1 MDINPSILEGQRRLL
16 SLIRVD
22 RAELTRNEIIRV
34 AANRFLNDGYTKT
47 TVASM
52 AKALNMSTGNMTFH
66 FPTKDHMLAE
76 LVNILCKYQWELME
90 DEAKEDHGSIMA
102 ICLELLTIASACEQ
116 YEVAKDFFLSTYR
129 SEICMD
135 LIRKSDKERAKEV
148 YKEYC
153 PDWTEEQFI
162 EAETLV
168 SGIEYATL
176 LTTSDSTSLEVRVGG
191 ALRTILSIYN
201 VPKEVR
207 DDKIK
212 KVLSMN
218 YKELGLNTLEK
229 FRKYVDQ
236 TTEQALLDLM
246 KRKLTVK

>member
-1 MDINPSILEGQRRLL
+1 M
-16 SLIRVD
+16 IRVD
-22 RAELTRNEIIRV
+22 RTELTRKEIIRI

-66 FPTKDHMLAE
+66 FPTKEHMLAE
-76 LVNILCKYQWELME
+76 LVNMLCKYQWSLME
-90 DEAKEDHGSIMA
+90 EARDGHSSVMA
-102 ICLELLTIASACEQ
+102 LCLELLTIASACDQ
-116 YEVAKDFFLSTYR
+116 DEVAKDFFLSAYR
-129 SEICMD
+129 SELCIE
-135 LIRKSDKERAKEV
+135 LIRRNDQERAKDIFG
-148 YKEYC
+148 EYC
-153 PDWTEEQFI
+153 PDWPDAYFA

-176 LTTSDSTSLEVRVGG
+176 FTTPSSAPLEIRVAG

-207 DDKIK
+207 DEKIR

-218 YKELGLNTLEK
+218 YRELGMDTLKK
-229 FRKYVDQ
+229 FRAYVDQ
-236 TTEQALLDLM
+236 TTEEAIYQLLS
-246 KRKLTVK
+246 RKQTED

>member
-1 MDINPSILEGQRRLL
+1 M
-16 SLIRVD
+16 IRVD

-52 AKALNMSTGNMTFH
+52 AKSLNMSTGNMTFY

-76 LVNILCKYQWELME
+76 LVDMLGKYQWSLME
-90 DEAKEDHGSIMA
+90 DEAKDGYSSVMA

-116 YEVAKDFFLSTYR
+116 DEIAKDFFLSSYR
-129 SEICMD
+129 SELCMER
-135 LIRKSDKERAKEV
+135 IRKNDKERAKEV
-148 YKEYC
+148 FKEYC
-153 PDWTEEQFI
+153 VNWTDEYFE

-176 LTTSDSTSLEVRVGG
+176 LTTSESAPLEIRVSG
-191 ALRTILSIYN
+191 ALKTILSIYN

-207 DDKIK
+207 DQKVK
-212 KVLSMN
+212 KVLSTD
-218 YKELGLNTLEK
+218 YQKLGLDTLKK
-229 FRKYVDQ
+229 FRKYEDK
-236 TTEQALLDLM
+236 TTEQALHDLLA
-246 KRKLTVK
+246 RKSL

>member
-1 MDINPSILEGQRRLL
+1 M
-16 SLIRVD
+16 IRVD

-76 LVNILCKYQWELME
+76 LVDILCKYQWKTME
-90 DEAKEDHGSIMA
+90 EEAQDGYGSVMA

-116 YEVAKDFFLSTYR
+116 DEVAKDFFLSAYQ

-135 LIRKSDKERAKEV
+135 LIRRNDTERAKVV

-153 PDWTEEQFI
+153 PDWTEEHFI

-176 LTTSDSTSLEVRVGG
+176 LTTSESASLEVRVGG
-191 ALRTILSIYN
+191 ALRTVLSIYN
-201 VPKEVR
+201 VPKEIR
-207 DDKIK
+207 DQKIQ

-218 YKELGLNTLEK
+218 YQKLGLDTLKK

-236 TTEQALLDLM
+236 TTEQALLDLL
-246 KRKLTVK
+246 KRKQVAQ

>member
-1 MDINPSILEGQRRLL
+1 M
-16 SLIRVD
+16 IRVD

-52 AKALNMSTGNMTFH
+52 AKSLNMSTGNMTFY

-76 LVNILCKYQWELME
+76 LVDMLGKYQWSLME
-90 DEAKEDHGSIMA
+90 DEAKDGYSSVMA

-116 YEVAKDFFLSTYR
+116 DEIAKDFFLSSYR
-129 SEICMD
+129 SELCMER
-135 LIRKSDKERAKEV
+135 IRKNDKKRAKEV
-148 YKEYC
+148 FKEYC
-153 PDWTEEQFI
+153 LDWTDEYFE

-176 LTTSDSTSLEVRVGG
+176 LTTSESAPLEIRVSG
-191 ALRTILSIYN
+191 ALKTILSIYN

-207 DDKIK
+207 DQKIK
-212 KVLSMN
+212 KVLSTD
-218 YKELGLNTLEK
+218 YQKLGLDTLKK
-229 FRKYVDQ
+229 FRKYVDK
-236 TTEQALLDLM
+236 TTEQALHDLLA
-246 KRKLTVK
+246 RRTL

>member
-1 MDINPSILEGQRRLL
+1 M
-16 SLIRVD
+16 IRVD

-52 AKALNMSTGNMTFH
+52 AKSLNMSTGNMTFY

-76 LVNILCKYQWELME
+76 LVDMLGKYQWSLME
-90 DEAKEDHGSIMA
+90 DEAKDGYSSVMA

-116 YEVAKDFFLSTYR
+116 DEIAKDFFLSSYR
-129 SEICMD
+129 SELCMER
-135 LIRKSDKERAKEV
+135 IRKNDKERAKEV
-148 YKEYC
+148 FKEYC
-153 PDWTEEQFI
+153 VNWTDEYFE

-176 LTTSDSTSLEVRVGG
+176 LTTSESAPLEIRVSG
-191 ALRTILSIYN
+191 ALKTILSIYN

-207 DDKIK
+207 DQKVK
-212 KVLSMN
+212 KVLSTD
-218 YKELGLNTLEK
+218 YQKLGLDTLKK
-229 FRKYVDQ
+229 FRKYVDK
-236 TTEQALLDLM
+236 TTEQALHDLLA
-246 KRKLTVK
+246 RKNL